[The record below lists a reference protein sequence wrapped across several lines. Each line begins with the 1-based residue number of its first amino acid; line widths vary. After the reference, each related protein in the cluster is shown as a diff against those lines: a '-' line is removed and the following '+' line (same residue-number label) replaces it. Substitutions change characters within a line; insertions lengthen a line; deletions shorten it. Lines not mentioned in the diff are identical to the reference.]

1 MSSWTIYHNAR
12 CSKSRCALDLLK
24 EHGIEPEVVHYLKDA
39 PSVEELEKLV
49 MMLGIPAVQLVRKHE
64 PLFKEKYKGLQLN
77 EHEWIRVMHENPQLI
92 ERPIVVKG
100 HKAVIG
106 RPVEIVKELIDRP

>member
-1 MSSWTIYHNAR
+1 MTNWTIYHNTR

-24 EHGIEPEVVHYLKDA
+24 ENGIEPEVVEYVKDA
-39 PSVEELEKLV
+39 PSVEDLTKLV
-49 MMLGIPAVQLVRKHE
+49 AKLGIPAEQLVRKSE
-64 PLFKEKYKGLQLN
+64 ALFKEKYKGLQLN

-106 RPVEIVKELIDRP
+106 RPIENVQELIDRK

>member
-24 EHGIEPEVVHYLKDA
+24 EHGIEPTVVNYLTDA
-39 PSVEELEKLV
+39 PSVEELNRLV
-49 MMLGIPAVQLVRKHE
+49 AKLGISAEQLVRKNE

-92 ERPIVVKG
+92 ERPVVVRG

-106 RPVEIVKELIDRP
+106 RPIENVQELIDTK